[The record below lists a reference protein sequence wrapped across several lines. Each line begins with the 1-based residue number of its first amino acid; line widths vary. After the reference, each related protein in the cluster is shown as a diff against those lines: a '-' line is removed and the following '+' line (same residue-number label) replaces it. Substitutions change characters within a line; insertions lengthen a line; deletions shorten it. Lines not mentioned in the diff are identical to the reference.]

1 MQSSTAAGN
10 TESAQGWHIA
20 NWGLWGWVE
29 TIIKGV
35 GIAIGIIAFI
45 NSNSS
50 AGLVFSGNPELG
62 AVIVLAVISLAII
75 GAFFMRLRQREIIS
89 VVFAIFNVLGHVG
102 LLIALLRVPE
112 TTTLP
117 ILFGL
122 AFILGELTKAQFMRV
137 SGYTEAGQSS
147 AFMVRFALGVMFVY
161 VVFTAFLII

>member
-1 MQSSTAAGN
+1 MQRNTAVSN
-10 TESAQGWHIA
+10 TGATQDWHVA
-20 NWGLWGWVE
+20 NWGLWGWIE
-29 TIIKGV
+29 TAIKGI
-35 GIAIGIIAFI
+35 GIAIGIIAFV

-50 AGLVFSGNPELG
+50 AELVIGGNPELG

-89 VVFAIFNVLGHVG
+89 IIFAVFNVLGHLG

-117 ILFGL
+117 ILFGM

-161 VVFTAFLII
+161 VVFTAFLIL